1 MTENNE
7 STTMEDQHVVIDL
20 AVDSV
25 ELLSTRPSIGAA
37 RAEYIVR
44 LREQGNL
51 NLATLAHTTR
61 LSEPFY
67 QNLMEKNLIRPVPS
81 TSPITDIDEGSTASD
96 KSISERDESK
106 LWMVGMRERTDAK
119 FAEMHERMGNS
130 EANSKRLEVKVDQ
143 NHAHM
148 QQQVIDITTME
159 DHRDEDAKIRERK
172 LNDTMKQLDI
182 KIQRLKQAAAE
193 DLRRTKEE
201 WQKEID
207 GVGSRTDR
215 WEQVQSDQTRAICEL
230 QTSTQGDHRDSN
242 HRLQQ
247 LKDGISTVSPAM
259 VTAKESPESIGG
271 IYRIPDRGDIEA
283 TAFECLES
291 GATSPN
297 RSHASDHDSLQSL
310 HEGAA
315 WGQGIQD
322 NLQSSKLQ
330 GIHHR
335 ETNSR
340 LQQLEDRIATVSTA
354 RISPKESLGSIKR
367 IYRIPDRAGIEM
379 TAFECL
385 ESGATS
391 PSRSHAS
398 DHASLQSLHEGAA
411 GGQNTQDNLHSSK
424 LQGGTPDNNR
434 PRWMSDLI
442 DSLPDGNVYTGG
454 KGNVD
459 PKIRGQRYQYE
470 EVPTPNTKIQT
481 GIDRSEHLPPPP
493 YRSHDPMTSGR
504 LSSPAPKRLPPN
516 PHEHSYE
523 RPQSTGVADGALH
536 DKNPAG
542 IKRGL
547 TTHLP
552 DRDNSYD
559 LAPDVRPRS
568 QASQPQ
574 THVNIVANEGSRDPV
589 VNSDSRLGYHPPAP
603 DNLRRPQLGIIR
615 DRRDVVQATGD
626 RQYPSLQGQYR
637 GHQPHKVRQY
647 PDQDDVNNHHIP
659 SHDPDRVDDAN
670 GDHNH
675 QDPYPDIQYG
685 RGHQRNKEPQL
696 HHTGHRQGSHHRDPN
711 PDMQYCS
718 SGDGLSSSED
728 ESIADKLMRGR
739 RPRNRSKPHHVLEYP
754 DPGDRRFGY
763 HPPVSDNQLVSTHDH
778 HDKAG
783 RRSRQI
789 DRGPPPHGDVGHQN
803 DPGAPPHGDV
813 GCQIDRGSPPHG
825 DVGRQK
831 DRASSPDSEVGR
843 QRDRGPSPDSEV
855 GRQRDR
861 GPSPDSEVGRQRDR
875 GPSPDSEVGRQ
886 RDRGPSPNG
895 DVGHQR
901 DRGPPPD
908 SEVGRQRERG
918 PSPDSEV
925 GHQRDRG
932 PSPDSE
938 VGRQRDRGPSPNG
951 DVGHQRDRGPPPNGD
966 VGHQRDRGQ
975 SPNGNVGHQ
984 RDRGPS
990 PNGDVGHQRD
1000 RGLSPDGEVGC
1011 QGDQG
1016 PPSHGDVG
1024 HQNDRGPPPHGG
1036 NDTRHEIP
1044 LGSGGEG
1051 SSSSDDEDVADRMIL
1066 GMNRP
1071 VVGKLET
1078 RFIGESADRVY
1089 GNVTDGYL
1097 EAGGGMVQNVTVDH
1111 FLTVCGDR
1119 RATVV
1124 ADVNPTGTVSQSMRK
1139 VGEMAH
1145 GGSLFCHVVF
1155 KCDYMVSEVRPE
1167 TRNSYLRLSP
1177 PQLQH
1182 GCLVVSPPVTDAS
1195 ETPENKSNTST
1206 GLSNIPLFQNE
1217 LQQLKGETV
1226 MYYAAEL
1233 TKTYVPQDVED
1244 ADKLT
1249 LLLLDGGY
1257 INSQTKET
1265 HETPLHYCSRAV
1277 NTNVHLEIFKHIGPS
1292 TTQQA
1297 VSKQVKHG
1305 WSPQAHLEIGEIML
1319 KHHVRVYVFDDHGNA
1334 VLHLAGENGHEGVVD
1349 VILWHRTFVNNK
1361 SQAEVIPL
1369 HLTAENCYKVLAE
1382 TRGRLYVMSLARKT
1396 PPLHMAA
1403 QKSQIEVCNMMFKMK
1418 ADANATD
1425 VHVLKIL
1432 LNLASENYHSDVVSI
1447 IVKYH
1452 PELVTLANTSAMTCT
1467 QIAASIK
1474 VWNALK
1480 DKVSW
1485 KVTITK
1491 VDFPALHV
1499 ETHYGQIKF
1508 VREMLTKVP
1517 VIVRSEPQDSGGG
1530 DASNNDTGPEDGY
1543 TPLHLTSQVEAHYG
1557 QIKVVREMLTKV
1569 PWLVR
1574 SEPQDSGGGDASN
1587 NDTRPED
1594 GYTPLHLTSQSGHEG
1609 LLCVFLNSPGVPA
1622 DTPNIINGSIPLHLE
1637 AQDGHTGV
1645 VNLLSKSTNQLLIK
1659 AKRGHTG
1666 IHLAASNGHHVMVSL
1681 LLVQGADVDVYN
1693 KRRLDMS
1700 SNV

>member
-1 MTENNE
+1 MMENNE

-51 NLATLAHTTR
+51 NLANLAHTTR

-67 QNLMEKNLIRPVPS
+67 QNLTEKNLIRPVPS
-81 TSPITDIDEGSTASD
+81 TSPSTDIDEGSTASD

-182 KIQRLKQAAAE
+182 KIQRLKQASAA

-207 GVGSRTDR
+207 AVGSRTDR
-215 WEQVQSDQTRAICEL
+215 WEQVQSDQNRAICER
-230 QTSTQGDHRDSN
+230 QTSTQGDHRESN
-242 HRLQQ
+242 R
-247 LKDGISTVSPAM
+247 
-259 VTAKESPESIGG
+259 
-271 IYRIPDRGDIEA
+271 
-283 TAFECLES
+283 
-291 GATSPN
+291 
-297 RSHASDHDSLQSL
+297 
-310 HEGAA
+310 
-315 WGQGIQD
+315 
-322 NLQSSKLQ
+322 
-330 GIHHR
+330 
-335 ETNSR
+335 R
-340 LQQLEDRIATVSTA
+340 LQQLEHRIATVSTA

-367 IYRIPDRAGIEM
+367 IYRIPDRAGIET

-470 EVPTPNTKIQT
+470 EVPTPNTKIQI
-481 GIDRSEHLPPPP
+481 GIDCSKHLPPPP

-516 PHEHSYE
+516 PHEQSYE
-523 RPQSTGVADGALH
+523 CPQSTGVADAALH
-536 DKNPAG
+536 DKHPAG

-547 TTHLP
+547 TTYLP

-568 QASQPQ
+568 QVSQPQ
-574 THVNIVANEGSRDPV
+574 THLNIVANEGSRDPV

-637 GHQPHKVRQY
+637 GHQPHKVWQY

-675 QDPYPDIQYG
+675 QDPYPDIQYGRGHQRNKEPQLHHTGHRQGSHHRDPYPDIQYG

-778 HDKAG
+778 HDMAG

-825 DVGRQK
+825 DVGHQK

-843 QRDRGPSPDSEV
+843 KRDRGPSPDGDV
-855 GRQRDR
+855 GRQGDR
-861 GPSPDSEVGRQRDR
+861 GPSPA
-875 GPSPDSEVGRQ
+875 
-886 RDRGPSPNG
+886 
-895 DVGHQR
+895 
-901 DRGPPPD
+901 
-908 SEVGRQRERG
+908 
-918 PSPDSEV
+918 SEV

-938 VGRQRDRGPSPNG
+938 VGRQRDRGPSPASEVGRQRDRGPSPASEVGRQRDRGPSPDGDVGHQRDKGPSPDG
-951 DVGHQRDRGPPPNGD
+951 DVGHQRDRGPSPDGD
-966 VGHQRDRGQ
+966 GGHQRDRGPSPDGDGGHQRDRGQ
-975 SPNGNVGHQ
+975 STNGDVGHQ

-990 PNGDVGHQRD
+990 PNGDVGHQRV
-1000 RGLSPDGEVGC
+1000 RGLSPYGEVGC

-1036 NDTRHEIP
+1036 NDIRHEIP
-1044 LGSGGEG
+1044 LGSGGES
-1051 SSSSDDEDVADRMIL
+1051 SSSSDDEDVADSMIL

-1097 EAGGGMVQNVTVDH
+1097 EAGGGMVQNVAVDH

-1124 ADVNPTGTVSQSMRK
+1124 ADVNPTGAVSQSMRK

-1177 PQLQH
+1177 SQLQH
-1182 GCLVVSPPVTDAS
+1182 GCLVVSPPVTDASETPENKSNTSTGLSNIPLFQNELQQLKGETVMYYAAELTKTYVPQDVEDADKLTLLLLDGGYINSQTKETHETPLHYCSRAVNTNVHLEIFKHIGPSTTQQAVSKQVKHGWSPQAHLEIGEIMLKHHVREVRPETRNSYLRLSPSQLQHGFLVVSPPVTDAS

-1396 PPLHMAA
+1396 PPL
-1403 QKSQIEVCNMMFKMK
+1403 
-1418 ADANATD
+1418 
-1425 VHVLKIL
+1425 
-1432 LNLASENYHSDVVSI
+1432 
-1447 IVKYH
+1447 
-1452 PELVTLANTSAMTCT
+1452 
-1467 QIAASIK
+1467 
-1474 VWNALK
+1474 
-1480 DKVSW
+1480 
-1485 KVTITK
+1485 
-1491 VDFPALHV
+1491 DFPALHA

-1508 VREMLTKVP
+1508 VRKMLTKVP
-1517 VIVRSEPQDSGGG
+1517 VIVRSEPPDSGEA
-1530 DASNNDTGPEDGY
+1530 DTSNNDTGPEDGY
-1543 TPLHLTSQVEAHYG
+1543 KPLHLRSQLDH
-1557 QIKVVREMLTKV
+1557 K
-1569 PWLVR
+1569 
-1574 SEPQDSGGGDASN
+1574 
-1587 NDTRPED
+1587 
-1594 GYTPLHLTSQSGHEG
+1594 G

-1645 VNLLSKSTNQLLIK
+1645 VNLLSKSNNQLLIQ
-1659 AKRGHTG
+1659 AKSGHTG

-1681 LLVQGADVDVYN
+1681 LLVQGADVDVYY
-1693 KRRLDMS
+1693 KRRLDMP

>member
-51 NLATLAHTTR
+51 NLASLAHSTR

-67 QNLMEKNLIRPVPS
+67 QNLMDKNLIRPVPS
-81 TSPITDIDEGSTASD
+81 TSPSTDIDERSTVSD

-106 LWMVGMRERTDAK
+106 LWMVDMRERTDAK
-119 FAEMHERMGNS
+119 FAEMHKRMGNS

-143 NHAHM
+143 NHAHI

-201 WQKEID
+201 CQKEID

-215 WEQVQSDQTRAICEL
+215 WEQVQSDQNRAIYER
-230 QTSTQGDHRDSN
+230 QTSTQGDHRESN
-242 HRLQQ
+242 RRL
-247 LKDGISTVSPAM
+247 K
-259 VTAKESPESIGG
+259 
-271 IYRIPDRGDIEA
+271 
-283 TAFECLES
+283 
-291 GATSPN
+291 
-297 RSHASDHDSLQSL
+297 
-310 HEGAA
+310 
-315 WGQGIQD
+315 
-322 NLQSSKLQ
+322 
-330 GIHHR
+330 
-335 ETNSR
+335 
-340 LQQLEDRIATVSTA
+340 QLEDRIATVSTA

-367 IYRIPDRAGIEM
+367 IYRIPDRAEIET

-385 ESGATS
+385 EPGITS
-391 PSRSHAS
+391 STKSHAS
-398 DHASLQSLHEGAA
+398 DHGSLQSLQEGAA
-411 GGQNTQDNLHSSK
+411 GGQDIQDNLQSSK
-424 LQGGTPDNNR
+424 LQNSTRDNNW
-434 PRWMSDLI
+434 PGCWNDLI
-442 DSLPDGNVYTGG
+442 DHLPDENVYTGG

-459 PKIRGQRYQYE
+459 PKIRGQRYQCG
-470 EVPTPNTKIQT
+470 EVPTPNTKLQT

-516 PHEHSYE
+516 PHEHSCE
-523 RPQSTGVADGALH
+523 HPQSTGVADGTLH
-536 DKNPAG
+536 DKQPSG
-542 IKRGL
+542 IRRGL
-547 TTHLP
+547 ITYLP
-552 DRDNSYD
+552 DRDSSYD

-568 QASQPQ
+568 QVSQPQ
-574 THVNIVANEGSRDPV
+574 THLNIVANEGSRDPV
-589 VNSDSRLGYHPPAP
+589 VNSDSRLGYHSPAP
-603 DNLRRPQLGIIR
+603 DKLRRPELGIIR

-626 RQYPSLQGQYR
+626 RQYPTQSLQVQYR
-637 GHQPHKVRQY
+637 GHQSHKVRQY
-647 PDQDDVNNHHIP
+647 PDQDDVNNYHIP

-670 GDHNH
+670 GGHNHHHGRGRQRQQSPPVHYTGHRHLDPNNVSNHHIPPPDPDRVADDNGDHNHHHGRGRQRQQNPPVHHTGRHHYQGSHH

-685 RGHQRNKEPQL
+685 RGHQGNKGPQL
-696 HHTGHRQGSHHRDPN
+696 HHTEHRQGSHHRDPN

-718 SGDGLSSSED
+718 SGDGLYFSED
-728 ESIADKLMRGR
+728 ERIADKLMRGR
-739 RPRNRSKPHHVLEYP
+739 RPRNRSKPHHIREYP
-754 DPGDRRFGY
+754 DPGDRRVGY
-763 HPPVSDNQLVSTHDH
+763 HQPVSDNQLVSTHDH
-778 HDKAG
+778 HDMAG
-783 RRSRQI
+783 RLSRQI
-789 DRGPPPHGDVGHQN
+789 DRGPPPHGDVGHQI
-803 DPGAPPHGDV
+803 DRGPPPHGDVGHQKDQGAPPHGDV
-813 GCQIDRGSPPHG
+813 GHQNDQGAPPH
-825 DVGRQK
+825 D
-831 DRASSPDSEVGR
+831 EVGR
-843 QRDRGPSPDSEV
+843 QRDRGTSPDSEV
-855 GRQRDR
+855 G
-861 GPSPDSEVGRQRDR
+861 
-875 GPSPDSEVGRQ
+875 
-886 RDRGPSPNG
+886 
-895 DVGHQR
+895 HQR
-901 DRGPPPD
+901 D
-908 SEVGRQRERG
+908 RG

-938 VGRQRDRGPSPNG
+938 VGRQRDRCPSP
-951 DVGHQRDRGPPPNGD
+951 DSEVGRQRGRRP
-966 VGHQRDRGQ
+966 
-975 SPNGNVGHQ
+975 SPDIEMGHQ

-990 PNGDVGHQRD
+990 QDSEVGRQRDGRPSPDIEVGQQRDRGPSPDGDGGHQRD
-1000 RGLSPDGEVGC
+1000 RGLSPAGEVGC

-1016 PPSHGDVG
+1016 PP
-1024 HQNDRGPPPHGG
+1024 PHCG
-1036 NDTRHEIP
+1036 NDTHHEIP
-1044 LGSGGEG
+1044 LSSGGE
-1051 SSSSDDEDVADRMIL
+1051 SLASSDDEDVADSMII

-1078 RFIGESADRVY
+1078 RFIGEFADRVY

-1111 FLTVCGDR
+1111 LLTVCGDR

-1124 ADVNPTGTVSQSMRK
+1124 ADVNPTGAVSQSMGK
-1139 VGEMAH
+1139 VGERAH

-1167 TRNSYLRLSP
+1167 TRNYYRRLSP

-1195 ETPENKSNTST
+1195 EAPENKSNTST
-1206 GLSNIPLFQNE
+1206 GLSDIPLFQNE

-1226 MYYAAEL
+1226 MHYAAEL
-1233 TKTYVPQDVED
+1233 TKTYVPQDIED
-1244 ADKLT
+1244 ADRLT

-1265 HETPLHYCSRAV
+1265 HETPLHYCSREE
-1277 NTNVHLEIFKHIGPS
+1277 NTNVPLDIFKYIGPS
-1292 TTQQA
+1292 TKHTHETPLHYCSREANTNVYLEILKHIRPSPTQQT

-1305 WSPQAHLEIGEIML
+1305 WFPEAHLEIGEIML

-1334 VLHLAGENGHEGVVD
+1334 VLHLDGENGHEGVVD
-1349 VILWHRTFVNNK
+1349 LIIWHRTFVNNK

-1382 TRGRLYVMSLARKT
+1382 TRWRLYVMSLAKKA

-1403 QKSQIEVCNMMFKMK
+1403 QKSQIEVCKMLFKMK
-1418 ADANATD
+1418 ADDNATD

-1432 LNLASENYHSDVVSI
+1432 LNLAYESYHSDVVSI
-1447 IVKYH
+1447 LVKH
-1452 PELVTLANTSAMTCT
+1452 DPELVTLANTSGMTCA

-1474 VWNALK
+1474 AWNALK
-1480 DKVSW
+1480 DNMSW

-1499 ETHYGQIKF
+1499 ETHYGQIKL

-1517 VIVRSEPQDSGGG
+1517 VIVRSEPPDSGEA

-1543 TPLHLTSQVEAHYG
+1543 KPLHLRSQ
-1557 QIKVVREMLTKV
+1557 L
-1569 PWLVR
+1569 
-1574 SEPQDSGGGDASN
+1574 
-1587 NDTRPED
+1587 
-1594 GYTPLHLTSQSGHEG
+1594 GHKG
-1609 LLCVFLNSPGVPA
+1609 LLCVFLDSPGVPA
-1622 DTPNIINGSIPLHLE
+1622 DTPTIINGSIPLYLE
-1637 AQDGHTGV
+1637 AQDGHTAV
-1645 VNLLSKSTNQLLIK
+1645 VSLLSKSTNQLLIK

-1681 LLVQGADVDVYN
+1681 LLVQGADVDVYY
-1693 KRRLDMS
+1693 KRRLDIP

>member
-44 LREQGNL
+44 LRE
-51 NLATLAHTTR
+51 
-61 LSEPFY
+61 
-67 QNLMEKNLIRPVPS
+67 
-81 TSPITDIDEGSTASD
+81 
-96 KSISERDESK
+96 
-106 LWMVGMRERTDAK
+106 RTDAK

-130 EANSKRLEVKVDQ
+130 EANSNRLEVKVDQ

-148 QQQVIDITTME
+148 QQQVIDITTMV
-159 DHRDEDAKIRERK
+159 DNRDEDAKMRERK

-193 DLRRTKEE
+193 DLRRTKEK

-247 LKDGISTVSPAM
+247 LEDGISTVSPAM

-271 IYRIPDRGDIEA
+271 MYRIPDRGDIKA

-297 RSHASDHDSLQSL
+297 RSHASDHD
-310 HEGAA
+310 
-315 WGQGIQD
+315 
-322 NLQSSKLQ
+322 
-330 GIHHR
+330 
-335 ETNSR
+335 
-340 LQQLEDRIATVSTA
+340 
-354 RISPKESLGSIKR
+354 
-367 IYRIPDRAGIEM
+367 
-379 TAFECL
+379 
-385 ESGATS
+385 
-391 PSRSHAS
+391 
-398 DHASLQSLHEGAA
+398 SLQSLHEGAA

-459 PKIRGQRYQYE
+459 HKIRGQRYQYE
-470 EVPTPNTKIQT
+470 EVPTPNTKIQI
-481 GIDRSEHLPPPP
+481 GKDCSKHLPPPP

-523 RPQSTGVADGALH
+523 CPQSTGVADGALH
-536 DKNPAG
+536 DKHPAG

-547 TTHLP
+547 TTYLP

-568 QASQPQ
+568 QVSQPQ
-574 THVNIVANEGSRDPV
+574 THLNIVANEGSRDPV

-626 RQYPSLQGQYR
+626 RQHPTQSLQGQYR

-675 QDPYPDIQYG
+675 QDPYPDIQYGRGHQRNKEPQLHHTGHRQGSHHRDPYPDIQYG

-778 HDKAG
+778 HDMAG

-825 DVGRQK
+825 DVGHQK

-843 QRDRGPSPDSEV
+843 KRDRGPSPDGDVGRQGDRGPSPDSEVGRQRDRGPSPDGDVGHQRDRGPSPDSEV

-875 GPSPDSEVGRQ
+875 GPSPDGDVGHQGDRGPSPDSEVGHQ
-886 RDRGPSPNG
+886 RDRGPSPDGDVGHQGDRGLSPDGEVGCQGDQGPPPHG

-901 DRGPPPD
+901 DRGPPPHG
-908 SEVGRQRERG
+908 EVGR
-918 PSPDSEV
+918 
-925 GHQRDRG
+925 QRDRG

-938 VGRQRDRGPSPNG
+938 VGRQRDRGPSPDG
-951 DVGHQRDRGPPPNGD
+951 EIGHQGDRGP
-966 VGHQRDRGQ
+966 
-975 SPNGNVGHQ
+975 SPDSEVGHQ

-990 PNGDVGHQRD
+990 PDGDVGHQGD

-1016 PPSHGDVG
+1016 PPPHGDVG
-1024 HQNDRGPPPHGG
+1024 HQRDRGPPPHGG
-1036 NDTRHEIP
+1036 NDTHHEIP

-1051 SSSSDDEDVADRMIL
+1051 SSSSDDEDVADSMIL
-1066 GMNRP
+1066 GMNRH
-1071 VVGKLET
+1071 VVRKLET

-1097 EAGGGMVQNVTVDH
+1097 EAGGGMVQNVTVNH

-1119 RATVV
+1119 RAAVV
-1124 ADVNPTGTVSQSMRK
+1124 ADVNPTGAVSQSMGK

-1206 GLSNIPLFQNE
+1206 GLSDIPLFQNE

-1226 MYYAAEL
+1226 MHYAAEL

-1244 ADKLT
+1244 AVRLT

-1382 TRGRLYVMSLARKT
+1382 TRGRLYVMSWAKKT
-1396 PPLHMAA
+1396 PLLHMAA

-1432 LNLASENYHSDVVSI
+1432 QNLASENYHSDVVSI
-1447 IVKYH
+1447 IVKHH
-1452 PELVTLANTSAMTCT
+1452 PELVTLANTSGMTCA

-1499 ETHYGQIKF
+1499 EAHYGQIKV

-1517 VIVRSEPQDSGGG
+1517 WIVRSEPQDSGGG
-1530 DASNNDTGPEDGY
+1530 DASNNDTG
-1543 TPLHLTSQVEAHYG
+1543 
-1557 QIKVVREMLTKV
+1557 
-1569 PWLVR
+1569 
-1574 SEPQDSGGGDASN
+1574 
-1587 NDTRPED
+1587 PED

-1622 DTPNIINGSIPLHLE
+1622 DTPTIINGSIPLHLE

-1645 VNLLSKSTNQLLIK
+1645 VSLLSKSTNQLLIK

>member
-1 MTENNE
+1 M
-7 STTMEDQHVVIDL
+7 IDL
-20 AVDSV
+20 DSV

-44 LREQGNL
+44 RREQGNL
-51 NLATLAHTTR
+51 NLANLAHTTR

-81 TSPITDIDEGSTASD
+81 TSPSTDIDEGSTASD
-96 KSISERDESK
+96 KSISERDETK

-148 QQQVIDITTME
+148 QQQVIDITTMV
-159 DHRDEDAKIRERK
+159 DNRDEDAKMRERK

-193 DLRRTKEE
+193 DLRRTKEK

-247 LKDGISTVSPAM
+247 LEDGISTVSPAM

-271 IYRIPDRGDIEA
+271 MYRIPDRGDIKA

-367 IYRIPDRAGIEM
+367 IYRIPDRAGLET

-470 EVPTPNTKIQT
+470 EVPTPNTKIQI
-481 GIDRSEHLPPPP
+481 GKDCSKHLPPPP

-523 RPQSTGVADGALH
+523 CPQSTGVADGALH
-536 DKNPAG
+536 DKHPAG

-547 TTHLP
+547 TTYLP

-568 QASQPQ
+568 QVSQPQ
-574 THVNIVANEGSRDPV
+574 THLNIVANEGSRDPV

-626 RQYPSLQGQYR
+626 RQYPTQSLQGQYR

-754 DPGDRRFGY
+754 DPGDRRLGY

-778 HDKAG
+778 HDMAG
-783 RRSRQI
+783 RRSRQK
-789 DRGPPPHGDVGHQN
+789 DRGPPPHGDVGHQ
-803 DPGAPPHGDV
+803 
-813 GCQIDRGSPPHG
+813 IDRGSPPHG
-825 DVGRQK
+825 DVGHQN
-831 DRASSPDSEVGR
+831 DQGSP
-843 QRDRGPSPDSEV
+843 PH
-855 GRQRDR
+855 
-861 GPSPDSEVGRQRDR
+861 
-875 GPSPDSEVGRQ
+875 
-886 RDRGPSPNG
+886 G
-895 DVGHQR
+895 DVGHQTDQGAPPHGCGLP
-901 DRGPPPD
+901 DRGPPPHGD
-908 SEVGRQRERG
+908 
-918 PSPDSEV
+918 V

-938 VGRQRDRGPSPNG
+938 VGRQRDRGPPHY
-951 DVGHQRDRGPPPNGD
+951 VGRQKDRA
-966 VGHQRDRGQ
+966 H
-975 SPNGNVGHQ
+975 H
-984 RDRGPS
+984 
-990 PNGDVGHQRD
+990 
-1000 RGLSPDGEVGC
+1000 
-1011 QGDQG
+1011 
-1016 PPSHGDVG
+1016 
-1024 HQNDRGPPPHGG
+1024 
-1036 NDTRHEIP
+1036 
-1044 LGSGGEG
+1044 
-1051 SSSSDDEDVADRMIL
+1051 
-1066 GMNRP
+1066 
-1071 VVGKLET
+1071 
-1078 RFIGESADRVY
+1078 
-1089 GNVTDGYL
+1089 
-1097 EAGGGMVQNVTVDH
+1097 
-1111 FLTVCGDR
+1111 
-1119 RATVV
+1119 
-1124 ADVNPTGTVSQSMRK
+1124 PTGEWVARETEVHHQTAKWVARETDVHHQTAK
-1139 VGEMAH
+1139 WVARETEVHHQTAKWVARETEVHHPTEMW
-1145 GGSLFCHVVF
+1145 VTRET
-1155 KCDYMVSEVRPE
+1155 EVHHPTEMWVTRE
-1167 TRNSYLRLSP
+1167 TEVHHP
-1177 PQLQH
+1177 TEMW
-1182 GCLVVSPPVTDAS
+1182 V
-1195 ETPENKSNTST
+1195 
-1206 GLSNIPLFQNE
+1206 
-1217 LQQLKGETV
+1217 
-1226 MYYAAEL
+1226 
-1233 TKTYVPQDVED
+1233 
-1244 ADKLT
+1244 
-1249 LLLLDGGY
+1249 
-1257 INSQTKET
+1257 TKET
-1265 HETPLHYCSRAV
+1265 EVHHPTEMWVTRETEVYHQTARSVARE
-1277 NTNVHLEIFKHIGPS
+1277 TKVHHPTAMWVTRMTE
-1292 TTQQA
+1292 
-1297 VSKQVKHG
+1297 V
-1305 WSPQAHLEIGEIML
+1305 
-1319 KHHVRVYVFDDHGNA
+1319 HHHTAEMTLVMKYHWAPAVRVRH
-1334 VLHLAGENGHEGVVD
+1334 
-1349 VILWHRTFVNNK
+1349 
-1361 SQAEVIPL
+1361 PL
-1369 HLTAENCYKVLAE
+1369 
-1382 TRGRLYVMSLARKT
+1382 
-1396 PPLHMAA
+1396 
-1403 QKSQIEVCNMMFKMK
+1403 MMRM
-1418 ADANATD
+1418 
-1425 VHVLKIL
+1425 
-1432 LNLASENYHSDVVSI
+1432 
-1447 IVKYH
+1447 
-1452 PELVTLANTSAMTCT
+1452 
-1467 QIAASIK
+1467 
-1474 VWNALK
+1474 
-1480 DKVSW
+1480 
-1485 KVTITK
+1485 
-1491 VDFPALHV
+1491 
-1499 ETHYGQIKF
+1499 
-1508 VREMLTKVP
+1508 
-1517 VIVRSEPQDSGGG
+1517 
-1530 DASNNDTGPEDGY
+1530 
-1543 TPLHLTSQVEAHYG
+1543 
-1557 QIKVVREMLTKV
+1557 
-1569 PWLVR
+1569 
-1574 SEPQDSGGGDASN
+1574 
-1587 NDTRPED
+1587 
-1594 GYTPLHLTSQSGHEG
+1594 
-1609 LLCVFLNSPGVPA
+1609 
-1622 DTPNIINGSIPLHLE
+1622 
-1637 AQDGHTGV
+1637 
-1645 VNLLSKSTNQLLIK
+1645 
-1659 AKRGHTG
+1659 
-1666 IHLAASNGHHVMVSL
+1666 
-1681 LLVQGADVDVYN
+1681 
-1693 KRRLDMS
+1693 
-1700 SNV
+1700 

>member
-7 STTMEDQHVVIDL
+7 STMMEDQHVVIDL

-25 ELLSTRPSIGAA
+25 ELLSTLPSIGAA

-44 LREQGNL
+44 RREQGNL
-51 NLATLAHTTR
+51 NLANLAHTTR

-81 TSPITDIDEGSTASD
+81 TSPSTDIDEGSTASD

-148 QQQVIDITTME
+148 QQQVIDITTMV
-159 DHRDEDAKIRERK
+159 DNRDEDAKMRERK

-201 WQKEID
+201 WKKEID

-247 LKDGISTVSPAM
+247 LEDGISTVSPAM

-354 RISPKESLGSIKR
+354 RISPKESLGSINR

-470 EVPTPNTKIQT
+470 EVPTPNTKIQI
-481 GIDRSEHLPPPP
+481 GIDCSKHLPPPP

-516 PHEHSYE
+516 PHEQSYE
-523 RPQSTGVADGALH
+523 CPHSTGVADGALH
-536 DKNPAG
+536 DKHPAG

-547 TTHLP
+547 TTYLP

-568 QASQPQ
+568 QVSQPQ
-574 THVNIVANEGSRDPV
+574 THLNIVANEGSRDPV

-696 HHTGHRQGSHHRDPN
+696 HHTGHSQGSHHRDPYPDIQYGRGHQRNKEPQLHHTGHRQGSHHRDPN

-739 RPRNRSKPHHVLEYP
+739 RPRNRSQPHHVLEYP

-813 GCQIDRGSPPHG
+813 G
-825 DVGRQK
+825 
-831 DRASSPDSEVGR
+831 
-843 QRDRGPSPDSEV
+843 
-855 GRQRDR
+855 
-861 GPSPDSEVGRQRDR
+861 
-875 GPSPDSEVGRQ
+875 
-886 RDRGPSPNG
+886 
-895 DVGHQR
+895 
-901 DRGPPPD
+901 
-908 SEVGRQRERG
+908 
-918 PSPDSEV
+918 
-925 GHQRDRG
+925 HQRDRG

-938 VGRQRDRGPSPNG
+938 VGRQRDRGPPPNGDVGHQRDRGPSPNGNVGHQRDRGQSPNG
-951 DVGHQRDRGPPPNGD
+951 DVGHQRDRG
-966 VGHQRDRGQ
+966 R
-975 SPNGNVGHQ
+975 
-984 RDRGPS
+984 
-990 PNGDVGHQRD
+990 
-1000 RGLSPDGEVGC
+1000 SPDGEVGC

-1044 LGSGGEG
+1044 LGSGGES

-1124 ADVNPTGTVSQSMRK
+1124 ADVNPTGAVSQSMGK

-1206 GLSNIPLFQNE
+1206 GLSDIPLFQNE

-1226 MYYAAEL
+1226 MHYAAEL

-1244 ADKLT
+1244 ADRLT

-1265 HETPLHYCSRAV
+1265 PETPLHYCSRAV
-1277 NTNVHLEIFKHIGPS
+1277 NTNVHLAILKHIGPS

-1297 VSKQVKHG
+1297 VSKQ
-1305 WSPQAHLEIGEIML
+1305 
-1319 KHHVRVYVFDDHGNA
+1319 
-1334 VLHLAGENGHEGVVD
+1334 
-1349 VILWHRTFVNNK
+1349 
-1361 SQAEVIPL
+1361 
-1369 HLTAENCYKVLAE
+1369 
-1382 TRGRLYVMSLARKT
+1382 
-1396 PPLHMAA
+1396 
-1403 QKSQIEVCNMMFKMK
+1403 
-1418 ADANATD
+1418 
-1425 VHVLKIL
+1425 
-1432 LNLASENYHSDVVSI
+1432 
-1447 IVKYH
+1447 
-1452 PELVTLANTSAMTCT
+1452 
-1467 QIAASIK
+1467 
-1474 VWNALK
+1474 
-1480 DKVSW
+1480 
-1485 KVTITK
+1485 
-1491 VDFPALHV
+1491 
-1499 ETHYGQIKF
+1499 
-1508 VREMLTKVP
+1508 
-1517 VIVRSEPQDSGGG
+1517 
-1530 DASNNDTGPEDGY
+1530 TG
-1543 TPLHLTSQVEAHYG
+1543 
-1557 QIKVVREMLTKV
+1557 
-1569 PWLVR
+1569 
-1574 SEPQDSGGGDASN
+1574 
-1587 NDTRPED
+1587 
-1594 GYTPLHLTSQSGHEG
+1594 
-1609 LLCVFLNSPGVPA
+1609 
-1622 DTPNIINGSIPLHLE
+1622 
-1637 AQDGHTGV
+1637 
-1645 VNLLSKSTNQLLIK
+1645 
-1659 AKRGHTG
+1659 
-1666 IHLAASNGHHVMVSL
+1666 
-1681 LLVQGADVDVYN
+1681 
-1693 KRRLDMS
+1693 
-1700 SNV
+1700 

>member
-1 MTENNE
+1 M
-7 STTMEDQHVVIDL
+7 
-20 AVDSV
+20 
-25 ELLSTRPSIGAA
+25 
-37 RAEYIVR
+37 
-44 LREQGNL
+44 
-51 NLATLAHTTR
+51 
-61 LSEPFY
+61 
-67 QNLMEKNLIRPVPS
+67 
-81 TSPITDIDEGSTASD
+81 
-96 KSISERDESK
+96 
-106 LWMVGMRERTDAK
+106 
-119 FAEMHERMGNS
+119 
-130 EANSKRLEVKVDQ
+130 
-143 NHAHM
+143 
-148 QQQVIDITTME
+148 
-159 DHRDEDAKIRERK
+159 
-172 LNDTMKQLDI
+172 
-182 KIQRLKQAAAE
+182 
-193 DLRRTKEE
+193 
-201 WQKEID
+201 
-207 GVGSRTDR
+207 
-215 WEQVQSDQTRAICEL
+215 
-230 QTSTQGDHRDSN
+230 
-242 HRLQQ
+242 
-247 LKDGISTVSPAM
+247 
-259 VTAKESPESIGG
+259 
-271 IYRIPDRGDIEA
+271 
-283 TAFECLES
+283 
-291 GATSPN
+291 
-297 RSHASDHDSLQSL
+297 
-310 HEGAA
+310 
-315 WGQGIQD
+315 
-322 NLQSSKLQ
+322 
-330 GIHHR
+330 
-335 ETNSR
+335 
-340 LQQLEDRIATVSTA
+340 STA

-367 IYRIPDRAGIEM
+367 IYRIPDRAGLET

-470 EVPTPNTKIQT
+470 EVPTPNTKIQI
-481 GIDRSEHLPPPP
+481 GKDCSKHLPPPP

-523 RPQSTGVADGALH
+523 CPQSTGVADGALH
-536 DKNPAG
+536 DKHPAG

-547 TTHLP
+547 TTYLP

-568 QASQPQ
+568 QVSQPQ
-574 THVNIVANEGSRDPV
+574 THLNIVANEGSRDPV

-626 RQYPSLQGQYR
+626 RQHPTQSLQGQYR

-728 ESIADKLMRGR
+728 ESIADQLMRGR

-778 HDKAG
+778 HDMAG

-825 DVGRQK
+825 DVGHQK

-843 QRDRGPSPDSEV
+843 KRDRGPSPDGDVGRQGDRGPSPDSEVGRQRDRGPSPDGDVGHQRDRGPSPDSEV

-875 GPSPDSEVGRQ
+875 SPSPDSEVGRQ
-886 RDRGPSPNG
+886 RDRGPSPDG
-895 DVGHQR
+895 DVGHQG
-901 DRGPPPD
+901 D
-908 SEVGRQRERG
+908 RG

-932 PSPDSE
+932 PSPD
-938 VGRQRDRGPSPNG
+938 G
-951 DVGHQRDRGPPPNGD
+951 DVGHQG
-966 VGHQRDRGQ
+966 
-975 SPNGNVGHQ
+975 
-984 RDRGPS
+984 
-990 PNGDVGHQRD
+990 D

-1016 PPSHGDVG
+1016 PPPHGDVG
-1024 HQNDRGPPPHGG
+1024 HQRDRGPPPHGDVGHQRDRGPPPHGG
-1036 NDTRHEIP
+1036 NDTHHEIP

-1051 SSSSDDEDVADRMIL
+1051 SSSSDDEDVADSMIL
-1066 GMNRP
+1066 GMNRH
-1071 VVGKLET
+1071 VVRKLET

-1097 EAGGGMVQNVTVDH
+1097 EAGGGMVQNVTVNH

-1119 RATVV
+1119 RAAVV
-1124 ADVNPTGTVSQSMRK
+1124 ADVNPTAAVSQSMGK

-1206 GLSNIPLFQNE
+1206 GLSDIPLFQNE

-1226 MYYAAEL
+1226 MHYAAEL

-1244 ADKLT
+1244 AVRLT

-1382 TRGRLYVMSLARKT
+1382 TRGRLYVMSWAKKT
-1396 PPLHMAA
+1396 PLLHMAA

-1447 IVKYH
+1447 IVKHH
-1452 PELVTLANTSAMTCT
+1452 PELVTLANTSGMTCA

-1499 ETHYGQIKF
+1499 EAHYGQIKV

-1517 VIVRSEPQDSGGG
+1517 WIVRSEPQDSGGG
-1530 DASNNDTGPEDGY
+1530 DASNNDTG
-1543 TPLHLTSQVEAHYG
+1543 
-1557 QIKVVREMLTKV
+1557 
-1569 PWLVR
+1569 
-1574 SEPQDSGGGDASN
+1574 
-1587 NDTRPED
+1587 PED

-1622 DTPNIINGSIPLHLE
+1622 DTPTIINGSIPLHLE

-1645 VNLLSKSTNQLLIK
+1645 VSLLSKSTNQLLIK

>member
-20 AVDSV
+20 DSV

-44 LREQGNL
+44 RREQGNL
-51 NLATLAHTTR
+51 NLANLAHTTR

-67 QNLMEKNLIRPVPS
+67 HNLMEKNLIRPVPS
-81 TSPITDIDEGSTASD
+81 TSPSTDIDEGSTASD
-96 KSISERDESK
+96 KSISERDETK
-106 LWMVGMRERTDAK
+106 LWMVGMRERKDAK

-148 QQQVIDITTME
+148 QQQVIDITTMV
-159 DHRDEDAKIRERK
+159 DNRDEDAKMRERK

-193 DLRRTKEE
+193 DLRRTKEK

-247 LKDGISTVSPAM
+247 LEDGISTVSPAM

-271 IYRIPDRGDIEA
+271 MYRIPDRGDIKA

-310 HEGAA
+310 HDGAA

-367 IYRIPDRAGIEM
+367 IYRIPDRAGLET

-470 EVPTPNTKIQT
+470 EVPTPNTKIQI
-481 GIDRSEHLPPPP
+481 GKDCSKHLPPPS

-523 RPQSTGVADGALH
+523 CPQSTGVADGALH
-536 DKNPAG
+536 DKHPAG

-547 TTHLP
+547 TTYLP

-559 LAPDVRPRS
+559 LVPDVRPRS
-568 QASQPQ
+568 QVSQPQ
-574 THVNIVANEGSRDPV
+574 THLNIVANEGSRDPV

-626 RQYPSLQGQYR
+626 RQHPTQSLQGQYR

-675 QDPYPDIQYG
+675 QDPYPDIQYGRGHQRNKEPQLHHTGHRQGSHHRDPYPDIQYG

-778 HDKAG
+778 HDMAG

-825 DVGRQK
+825 DVGHQK
-831 DRASSPDSEVGR
+831 DRVSSPDSEVGR
-843 QRDRGPSPDSEV
+843 KRDRGPSPD
-855 GRQRDR
+855 
-861 GPSPDSEVGRQRDR
+861 
-875 GPSPDSEVGRQ
+875 
-886 RDRGPSPNG
+886 G
-895 DVGHQR
+895 DVGHQG
-901 DRGPPPD
+901 D
-908 SEVGRQRERG
+908 RG

-932 PSPDSE
+932 PSPD
-938 VGRQRDRGPSPNG
+938 G
-951 DVGHQRDRGPPPNGD
+951 DVGHQG
-966 VGHQRDRGQ
+966 
-975 SPNGNVGHQ
+975 
-984 RDRGPS
+984 
-990 PNGDVGHQRD
+990 D

-1016 PPSHGDVG
+1016 PPPHGDVG
-1024 HQNDRGPPPHGG
+1024 HQRDRGPPPHGG
-1036 NDTRHEIP
+1036 NDTHHEIP

-1051 SSSSDDEDVADRMIL
+1051 SSSSDDEDVADSMIL
-1066 GMNRP
+1066 GMNRH
-1071 VVGKLET
+1071 VVRKLET

-1097 EAGGGMVQNVTVDH
+1097 EAGGGMVQNVTVNH

-1119 RATVV
+1119 RAAVV
-1124 ADVNPTGTVSQSMRK
+1124 ADVNPTGAVSQSMGK

-1206 GLSNIPLFQNE
+1206 GLSDIPLFQNE

-1226 MYYAAEL
+1226 MHYAAEL

-1244 ADKLT
+1244 AVRLT

-1349 VILWHRTFVNNK
+1349 VIIWHRTFVNNK

-1382 TRGRLYVMSLARKT
+1382 TRGRLYVMSWAKKT
-1396 PPLHMAA
+1396 PLLHMAA

-1447 IVKYH
+1447 IVKHH
-1452 PELVTLANTSAMTCT
+1452 PELVTLANTSGMTCA

-1499 ETHYGQIKF
+1499 EAHYGQIKV

-1517 VIVRSEPQDSGGG
+1517 WIVRSEPQDSGGG

-1543 TPLHLTSQVEAHYG
+1543 TPLHLTSQ
-1557 QIKVVREMLTKV
+1557 
-1569 PWLVR
+1569 
-1574 SEPQDSGGGDASN
+1574 
-1587 NDTRPED
+1587 
-1594 GYTPLHLTSQSGHEG
+1594 
-1609 LLCVFLNSPGVPA
+1609 
-1622 DTPNIINGSIPLHLE
+1622 
-1637 AQDGHTGV
+1637 
-1645 VNLLSKSTNQLLIK
+1645 
-1659 AKRGHTG
+1659 
-1666 IHLAASNGHHVMVSL
+1666 
-1681 LLVQGADVDVYN
+1681 
-1693 KRRLDMS
+1693 
-1700 SNV
+1700 

>member
-20 AVDSV
+20 DSV

-44 LREQGNL
+44 RREQGNL
-51 NLATLAHTTR
+51 NLANLAHTTR

-81 TSPITDIDEGSTASD
+81 TSPSTDIDEGSTASD
-96 KSISERDESK
+96 KSISERDETK

-148 QQQVIDITTME
+148 QQQVIDITTMV
-159 DHRDEDAKIRERK
+159 DNRDEDAKMRERK

-193 DLRRTKEE
+193 DLRRTKEK

-247 LKDGISTVSPAM
+247 LEDGISTVSPAM

-271 IYRIPDRGDIEA
+271 MYRIPDRGDIKA

-310 HEGAA
+310 HDGAA

-367 IYRIPDRAGIEM
+367 IYRIPDRAGLET

-470 EVPTPNTKIQT
+470 EVPTPNTKIQI
-481 GIDRSEHLPPPP
+481 GKDCSKHLPPPP

-523 RPQSTGVADGALH
+523 CPQSTGVADGALH
-536 DKNPAG
+536 DKHPAG

-547 TTHLP
+547 TTYLP

-568 QASQPQ
+568 QVSQPQ
-574 THVNIVANEGSRDPV
+574 THLSIVANEGSRDPV

-626 RQYPSLQGQYR
+626 RQHPTQSLQGQYR

-696 HHTGHRQGSHHRDPN
+696 HHTGHRQGSHHRDPYPDIQYGCGHQRNKEPQLHHTGHRQGSHHRDPN

-728 ESIADKLMRGR
+728 ENIADKLMRGR

-778 HDKAG
+778 HDMAG

-825 DVGRQK
+825 DVGHQK

-843 QRDRGPSPDSEV
+843 KRDRGPSPD
-855 GRQRDR
+855 
-861 GPSPDSEVGRQRDR
+861 
-875 GPSPDSEVGRQ
+875 
-886 RDRGPSPNG
+886 G
-895 DVGHQR
+895 DVGHQG
-901 DRGPPPD
+901 D
-908 SEVGRQRERG
+908 RG

-932 PSPDSE
+932 PSPDGDVGHQGDIGLSPDGE
-938 VGRQRDRGPSPNG
+938 VGCQGDEGPPPHG
-951 DVGHQRDRGPPPNGD
+951 DVGHQRDRGPPP
-966 VGHQRDRGQ
+966 
-975 SPNGNVGHQ
+975 
-984 RDRGPS
+984 
-990 PNGDVGHQRD
+990 
-1000 RGLSPDGEVGC
+1000 
-1011 QGDQG
+1011 
-1016 PPSHGDVG
+1016 
-1024 HQNDRGPPPHGG
+1024 HGG
-1036 NDTRHEIP
+1036 NDTHHEIP

-1051 SSSSDDEDVADRMIL
+1051 SSSSDDEDVADSMIL
-1066 GMNRP
+1066 GMNRH
-1071 VVGKLET
+1071 VVRKLET
-1078 RFIGESADRVY
+1078 RFIGESAGRVC
-1089 GNVTDGYL
+1089 GNVADGYL
-1097 EAGGGMVQNVTVDH
+1097 EAGGGMVQNVTVNH

-1119 RATVV
+1119 RAAVV
-1124 ADVNPTGTVSQSMRK
+1124 ADVNPTGAVSQSMGK

-1206 GLSNIPLFQNE
+1206 GLSDIPLFQNE

-1226 MYYAAEL
+1226 MHYAAEL

-1244 ADKLT
+1244 AVRLT

-1265 HETPLHYCSRAV
+1265 PETPLHYCSRAV

-1382 TRGRLYVMSLARKT
+1382 TRGRLYVMSWAKKT
-1396 PPLHMAA
+1396 PLLHMAA

-1447 IVKYH
+1447 IVKHH
-1452 PELVTLANTSAMTCT
+1452 PELVTLANTSGMTCA

-1499 ETHYGQIKF
+1499 EAHYGQIKV

-1517 VIVRSEPQDSGGG
+1517 WIVRSEPQDSGGG
-1530 DASNNDTGPEDGY
+1530 DASNNDTG
-1543 TPLHLTSQVEAHYG
+1543 
-1557 QIKVVREMLTKV
+1557 
-1569 PWLVR
+1569 
-1574 SEPQDSGGGDASN
+1574 
-1587 NDTRPED
+1587 PED

-1622 DTPNIINGSIPLHLE
+1622 DTPTIINGSIPLHLE

-1645 VNLLSKSTNQLLIK
+1645 VSLLSKSTNQLLIK